1 MSLILEALR
10 KLEREKQAAD
20 RPGFVVL
27 PAASWGEGRSRAGLL
42 FGLVL
47 LCAVFTALGIGL
59 YMGALRTARVR
70 EQVAQPTPAAPQ
82 APIDP
87 LPAPSA
93 APATPGPATAA
104 TPTRPVPPYV
114 EQPTTAAP
122 AVAAPTSPAV
132 SPTTSAVVEPELVA
146 DAAEGEPL
154 AAPVTAATP
163 AAPRRTGPSLVLTAI
178 GARDGRAVAV
188 IDDRLVHEGDEYDGW
203 RVIAIGTDSVL
214 VQYRGERRTLRFQ

>member
-10 KLEREKQAAD
+10 KLEREKQAAE

-47 LCAVFTALGIGL
+47 LCAVFAALGIGL
-59 YMGALRTARVR
+59 YMGAARTARVR
-70 EQVAQPTPAAPQ
+70 EQVAQPTPVTPQ

-87 LPAPSA
+87 LPAPA
-93 APATPGPATAA
+93 APRATPGQTTTSTPALPVPPYAEQPATAA
-104 TPTRPVPPYV
+104 L
-114 EQPTTAAP
+114 
-122 AVAAPTSPAV
+122 AVAPPTAPAV
-132 SPTTSAVVEPELVA
+132 SPTTSLVAEPELMPDVP
-146 DAAEGEPL
+146 EGEPV
-154 AAPVTAATP
+154 ATPVTTATP
-163 AAPRRTGPSLVLTAI
+163 AATRPAAPPLVLTAI

-203 RVIAIGTDSVL
+203 RVMTIGTDSVL
-214 VQYRGERRTLRFQ
+214 VLYKGERRTLRFQ

>member
-47 LCAVFTALGIGL
+47 LFAVFTALGIGL

-70 EQVAQPTPAAPQ
+70 EQVAQPTPATPL

-93 APATPGPATAA
+93 ARATPGLITTSTPALPVPPQVEQPATAA
-104 TPTRPVPPYV
+104 LVVAPQTAPVG
-114 EQPTTAAP
+114 
-122 AVAAPTSPAV
+122 
-132 SPTTSAVVEPELVA
+132 SPTTSLVAEPELMPDIPEGDPVA
-146 DAAEGEPL
+146 T
-154 AAPVTAATP
+154 PVTAATP
-163 AAPRRTGPSLVLTAI
+163 AAARPAGPALVLTAI

-203 RVIAIGTDSVL
+203 RVITIGTDSVVVL
-214 VQYRGERRTLRFQ
+214 YKGERRTLRFQ